1 MRVLTCWLVEVSL
14 LNESTKPK
22 FNRMQLSSKRT
33 ILLSDERPHAALLVW
48 WDRYAILCPEAL
60 RHSGSSEATVDCG
73 AGSSSLSPAATA
85 SAHDDT
91 SVSAAAGSRAS
102 TSPTAG
108 RGEPGGFNV
117 ATDLLLDLGPDE
129 FGAQSPPTLLRLLS
143 GTRVQRLLPPA
154 LNEFAGM
161 SRTAATSILF
171 TTAPEGSH
179 LCAHLIC

>member
-1 MRVLTCWLVEVSL
+1 VLTCCLVDVSVHA
-14 LNESTKPK
+14 SMQPK
-22 FNRMQLSSKRT
+22 FKRTQLGSKRT
-33 ILLSDERPHAALLVW
+33 FLLFDERPHAALLVW

-60 RHSGSSEATVDCG
+60 HHSGSSEATAGCG

-85 SAHDDT
+85 SAHDNT
-91 SVSAAAGSRAS
+91 AASAAAGSRAS
-102 TSPTAG
+102 MSPASG

-154 LNEFAGM
+154 LKEFVGT
-161 SRTAATSILF
+161 SRTAATSMTF
-171 TTAPEGSH
+171 TTAPDGSH
-179 LCAHLIC
+179 LCAHLMC